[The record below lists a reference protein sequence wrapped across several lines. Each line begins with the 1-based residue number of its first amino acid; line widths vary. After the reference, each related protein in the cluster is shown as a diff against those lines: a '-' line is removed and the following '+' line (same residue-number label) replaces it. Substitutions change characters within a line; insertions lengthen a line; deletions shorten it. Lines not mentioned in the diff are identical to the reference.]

1 MVSGTGVEQR
11 TMTRDYIT
19 FDELFQGGV
28 PFPGWSFRVSGVEK
42 WPIIKWFAKTASLD
56 HSYAGKETRS
66 WQFEDIA
73 PDNMGFFDLGTF
85 VNDYKDY
92 ERSSRINMNYS
103 PLLGLNMSL
112 KKNISITFRHNR
124 NLSLDELPTGLTI
137 RKDHSYTSTATYTH
151 RGGMTIP
158 IPYYGDLKLNNNVS
172 FTLNFDM
179 NDSKEFKSGDKIDL
193 EEGAFSSNW
202 KAGLRV
208 SYQFS
213 NKISGGLRY
222 EYRESDSRTMGK
234 KLDRDFGFDINIA
247 ITG

>member
-1 MVSGTGVEQR
+1 
-11 TMTRDYIT
+11 
-19 FDELFQGGV
+19 
-28 PFPGWSFRVSGVEK
+28 
-42 WPIIKWFAKTASLD
+42 
-56 HSYAGKETRS
+56 
-66 WQFEDIA
+66 
-73 PDNMGFFDLGTF
+73 MGFIDLGSF
-85 VNDYKDY
+85 VKDYKDY

-112 KKNISITFRHNR
+112 KKNISLTFRHNR

-202 KAGLRV
+202 KAGLRI

-222 EYRESDSRTMGK
+222 EYRESDSRTMGEK
-234 KLDRDFGFDINIA
+234 VDRDFGFDINIA

>member
-1 MVSGTGVEQR
+1 
-11 TMTRDYIT
+11 
-19 FDELFQGGV
+19 
-28 PFPGWSFRVSGVEK
+28 
-42 WPIIKWFAKTASLD
+42 
-56 HSYAGKETRS
+56 
-66 WQFEDIA
+66 
-73 PDNMGFFDLGTF
+73 
-85 VNDYKDY
+85 
-92 ERSSRINMNYS
+92 MNYS
-103 PLLGLNMSL
+103 PFLGLNMSL
-112 KKNISITFRHNR
+112 KKNISLTFRHNR

-137 RKDHSYTSTATYTH
+137 RKDQSYTSTATYTH

>member
-1 MVSGTGVEQR
+1 MVTISPATEFASVTRVQSGHSATFSR
-11 TMTRDYIT
+11 T
-19 FDELFQGGV
+19 V
-28 PFPGWSFRVSGVEK
+28 
-42 WPIIKWFAKTASLD
+42 TASP
-56 HSYAGKETRS
+56 GPQETIVS
-66 WQFEDIA
+66 
-73 PDNMGFFDLGTF
+73 T
-85 VNDYKDY
+85 
-92 ERSSRINMNYS
+92 
-103 PLLGLNMSL
+103 
-112 KKNISITFRHNR
+112 T
-124 NLSLDELPTGLTI
+124 LTLQ
-137 RKDHSYTSTATYTH
+137 

>member
-1 MVSGTGVEQR
+1 MCI
-11 TMTRDYIT
+11 RDR
-19 FDELFQGGV
+19 
-28 PFPGWSFRVSGVEK
+28 S
-42 WPIIKWFAKTASLD
+42 ASLD

-66 WQFEDIA
+66 WQFEDVT
-73 PDNMGFFDLGTF
+73 PEDMGFFDLGSF
-85 VNDYKDY
+85 VKDYKDY

-112 KKNISITFRHNR
+112 KKNISLTFRHNR

-202 KAGLRV
+202 KAGLRI

-222 EYRESDSRTMGK
+222 EYRESDSRTMGEK
-234 KLDRDFGFDINIA
+234 VDRDFGFDINIA